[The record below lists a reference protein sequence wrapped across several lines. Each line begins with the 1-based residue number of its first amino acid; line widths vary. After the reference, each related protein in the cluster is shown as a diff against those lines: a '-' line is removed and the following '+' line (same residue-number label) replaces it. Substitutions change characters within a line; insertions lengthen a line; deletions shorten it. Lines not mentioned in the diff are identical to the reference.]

1 MDLTIHEIP
10 AELDRALQA
19 KAKAEGKSVNQVA
32 LEALSQRA
40 GIPAPVVYHDLD
52 WFIGGKFIDDDS
64 LKAIEEAD
72 VVHPDDWK

>member
-1 MDLTIHEIP
+1 MDLTIREIP
-10 AELDRALQA
+10 DELDQALQA
-19 KAKAEGKSVNQVA
+19 KAKAEGKSLNQVA

-40 GIPAPVVYHDLD
+40 GLPVIHHDLD
-52 WFIGGKFIDDDS
+52 WFIGGKFIDDNT

>member
-1 MDLTIHEIP
+1 MDLTIREIP
-10 AELDRALQA
+10 EALDQALQA

-40 GIPAPVVYHDLD
+40 GFAVPVVYHDLD
-52 WFIGGKFIDDDS
+52 WFIGGKFIDDDT